1 LEKRQHESK
10 ANQQPLQKRQ
20 QLEKKNLKVA
30 KAGMWQPLEKR
41 LAEEFLKS
49 AGILCKKDAAFLLG
63 KATPSKRGSL
73 WKKGGCL
80 P

>member
-1 LEKRQHESK
+1 M
-10 ANQQPLQKRQ
+10 
-20 QLEKKNLKVA
+20 KVA

>member
-1 LEKRQHESK
+1 MK
-10 ANQQPLQKRQ
+10 AKQTNSLC
-20 QLEKKNLKVA
+20 KKGSNWKKKLKVA

-41 LAEEFLKS
+41 LAEEFFKS